1 MAAAVAVAVAVADSV
16 QARKTKVKA
25 AAAAAAAA
33 AACKASPAPAAGA
46 ETLVTPHPP
55 PKTLGAESRRHQFV
69 TRSLSARTES
79 SVRRRPGEA
88 DTDSTCLPRPRCG
101 ALRR

>member
-1 MAAAVAVAVAVADSV
+1 MVVVAAVAAVAVAVADSV

-25 AAAAAAAA
+25 AVAAAAAA
-33 AACKASPAPAAGA
+33 AACKASLALAAGA
-46 ETLVTPHPP
+46 ETLVTP
-55 PKTLGAESRRHQFV
+55 PKTLGAESLRHQFV

-88 DTDSTCLPRPRCG
+88 DTDSTCLPCPRCG